1 MGVYLIPVGIVTCGM
16 LCALN
21 IFMYLGYFTNELGI

>member
-1 MGVYLIPVGIVTCGM
+1 M

-21 IFMYLGYFTNELGI
+21 IFMYLGHFCLEEHLDIRYLTLSGA